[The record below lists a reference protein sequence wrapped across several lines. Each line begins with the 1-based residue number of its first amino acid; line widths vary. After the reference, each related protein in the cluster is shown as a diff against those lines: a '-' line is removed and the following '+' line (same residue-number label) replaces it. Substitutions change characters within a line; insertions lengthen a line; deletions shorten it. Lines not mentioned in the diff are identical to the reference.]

1 MFEDTVFWTDRVA
14 GQVSQCNKYNCSS
27 REVTISRVNRPLGVA
42 IVHPVRQPP
51 GRFFFWPLRS
61 KAIGALSFTMC
72 VHTSVHLHSLYL
84 KTISAHKFDV
94 FVMFMMLQ
102 CKYTRPVSLLGIFSV
117 FMIKCIMCDTRH
129 NT

>member
-1 MFEDTVFWTDRVA
+1 VFEDTVFWTDRVA

-61 KAIGALSFTMC
+61 KAIGAIKFYHVCTYIRSFTQ
-72 VHTSVHLHSLYL
+72 
-84 KTISAHKFDV
+84 
-94 FVMFMMLQ
+94 FV
-102 CKYTRPVSLLGIFSV
+102 
-117 FMIKCIMCDTRH
+117 IKNNKCT
-129 NT
+129 